1 MSFLHCW
8 YCLSVV
14 LILIDIPSLL
24 HTNLQRKDSAYT
36 HWRKRRTPIIVINSI
51 EYSIFW
57 TKTHIESPLCRFN
70 PMIFDLFLVSLPL
83 SKWYILRLFHGL
95 ITILLTKFGSGLE
108 TSSHRMVSIY
118 LGNLLSVKFFF
129 LARQICLTKSV
140 NCTIYPTSMTK
151 PDEPP
156 LSFYLI
162 EIWTF

>member
-1 MSFLHCW
+1 MTST
-8 YCLSVV
+8 
-14 LILIDIPSLL
+14 PS
-24 HTNLQRKDSAYT
+24 YT
-36 HWRKRRTPIIVINSI
+36 LTCRTPIIVINSI

-57 TKTHIESPLCRFN
+57 TKAHIESPLCRFN

-83 SKWYILRLFHGL
+83 TKWYIGCFIGL
-95 ITILLTKFGSGLE
+95 ITILLTKFGSDLE

-129 LARQICLTKSV
+129 LARQICLTKSI
-140 NCTIYPTSMTK
+140 NSTIYPTSMTK

-162 EIWTF
+162 EIWTDLNNLVLNLIYFSL